1 MEKRNLKVIFNRSGG
16 TASKGGITSRITL
29 PIAWVREM
37 GLNPEDR
44 EIIATYDGE
53 KIIIEKGKKDEKRIS
68 NKSISSS

>member
-1 MEKRNLKVIFNRSGG
+1 MKEKRNLKVIFNRSGG

-53 KIIIEKGKKDEKRIS
+53 K
-68 NKSISSS
+68 

>member
-44 EIIATYDGE
+44 EITATYDGE